1 MEQIEKGEIQQLN
14 EVERQLRAK
23 LKIVQDQMN
32 EIQLSPEKPQKK
44 KNYALKKV
52 ENPPSDNE

>member
-1 MEQIEKGEIQQLN
+1 
-14 EVERQLRAK
+14 
-23 LKIVQDQMN
+23 MN

>member
-23 LKIVQDQMN
+23 LKIVQD
-32 EIQLSPEKPQKK
+32 
-44 KNYALKKV
+44 
-52 ENPPSDNE
+52 